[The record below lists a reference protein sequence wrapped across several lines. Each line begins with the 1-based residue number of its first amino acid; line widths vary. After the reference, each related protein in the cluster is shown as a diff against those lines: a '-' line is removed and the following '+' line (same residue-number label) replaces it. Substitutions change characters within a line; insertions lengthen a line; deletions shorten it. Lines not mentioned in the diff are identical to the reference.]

1 MRVTLTT
8 KTPPSDY
15 TDAQWQLDYY
25 EIKSILHQQESN
37 SKKITTTQGFPIDIP
52 QNGKTNQ
59 QYYYSFLIDTLSEL
73 KSGHK
78 AYCYFVYQIV
88 DLLRLDQNVHAK
100 FIPCGGY
107 FSLSLLAS

>member
-1 MRVTLTT
+1 MRVSLTT

-25 EIKSILHQQESN
+25 EIKSILREQKLKSE
-37 SKKITTTQGFPIDIP
+37 KVKTTQGFPIDVP

-73 KSGHK
+73 RSGHK

-88 DLLRLDQNVHAK
+88 DLLRLDHNVHAK
-100 FIPCGGY
+100 FFPDDGY
-107 FSLSLLAS
+107 FSLSL